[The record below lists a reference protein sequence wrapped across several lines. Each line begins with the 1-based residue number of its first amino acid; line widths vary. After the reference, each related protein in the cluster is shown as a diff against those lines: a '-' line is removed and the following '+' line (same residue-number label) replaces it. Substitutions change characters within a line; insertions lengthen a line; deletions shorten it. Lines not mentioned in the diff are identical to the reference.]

1 MSHIAR
7 EARYALRVRA
17 LVIAHGEPPS
27 PELIQRLAA
36 AAELVVAADGGALI
50 ALAHGLMPD
59 AVVGDLDTM
68 SEHPEAPIPPD
79 RFHREDVLD
88 TTDLQ
93 KSIAYAI
100 ERGATEV
107 DVIAHGGGRADHAL
121 ANLSVLTI
129 FRGTPVRLH
138 DDQFVVSLVDGAATV
153 EGEPGTLVSLVAIG
167 VCNGVTTT
175 GMRWNLDNFTL
186 RFSPRGIHN
195 ELAGRKATI
204 SVRTGDLL
212 LFEGRWIERHL

>member
-1 MSHIAR
+1 M
-7 EARYALRVRA
+7 RA

-27 PELIQRLAA
+27 
-36 AAELVVAADGGALI
+36 AELVHRLADSVGLIVAADGGALI
-50 ALAHGLMPD
+50 ALAHGITPD

-68 SEHPEAPIPPD
+68 MEHPEAPIPPD

-100 ERGATEV
+100 EHGATEV

-138 DDQFVVSLVDGAATV
+138 DDQFVISLVDGSAEV
-153 EGEPGTLVSLVAIG
+153 RGEPGTLVSLVAIG
-167 VCNGVTTT
+167 VCHGVTTS
-175 GMRWNLDNFTL
+175 GMRWDLDNFSLT
-186 RFSPRGIHN
+186 FSPRGIHN
-195 ELAGRKATI
+195 ELVGRSATV

-212 LFEGRWIERHL
+212 LFEGRWVERHV